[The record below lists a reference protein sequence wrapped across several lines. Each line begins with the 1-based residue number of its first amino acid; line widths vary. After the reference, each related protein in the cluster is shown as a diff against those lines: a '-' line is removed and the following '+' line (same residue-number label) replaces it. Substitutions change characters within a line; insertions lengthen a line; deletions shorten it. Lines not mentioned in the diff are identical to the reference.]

1 MDCTLQDDLSPL
13 HNLSKIILHPLNG
26 PVIEFRLGRDF
37 PYPSRRA
44 LGLTQP
50 PAQWLKVL
58 FRGKRWKS
66 GRGVALTTHPYL
78 APRLQ
83 KE

>member
-37 PYPSRRA
+37 SSVQTGPGA
-44 LGLTQP
+44 H
-50 PAQWLKVL
+50 PASCTMAKVSVP
-58 FRGKRWKS
+58 GEWVEKRP
-66 GRGVALTTHPYL
+66 GRGVNHPPQL
-78 APRLQ
+78 LPRLQ